1 MFLNLDLICPRHLGK
16 HYDEVNITL
25 LDHGPEVVDG
35 VGHGPLGGDVKPLTL
50 SHRGRNVAGID
61 IAKLVVFVTEY
72 LDTVLIIRNNIF
84 KPGAQ
89 FLSNVLKS
97 GNNRNKSHLFL
108 GRFSERVATELL
120 QWLDF
125 FLGIFSN
132 SLTTSPS
139 ASLASREA
147 LHDSLG
153 ILAGQLKAL
162 S

>member
-1 MFLNLDLICPRHLGK
+1 MFLNLHLIGPGNLGK
-16 HYDEVNITL
+16 HHDEVNVTL

-35 VGHGPLGGDVKPLTL
+35 VGHGSLGSDVEPLTL
-50 SHRGRNVAGID
+50 PHRGRYVAGID
-61 IAKLVVFVTEY
+61 IAKFVVFVTEY

-84 KPGAQ
+84 KPGVQ
-89 FLSNVLKS
+89 FLSNLFKRE
-97 GNNRNKSHLFL
+97 NNTNLFL

-120 QWLDF
+120 KWGDF

-153 ILAGQLKAL
+153 IIAGQLKAL

>member
-1 MFLNLDLICPRHLGK
+1 MFLNLDLIFPRHLGK

-35 VGHGPLGGDVKPLTL
+35 VGHGPLGGDVEPLTL
-50 SHRGRNVAGID
+50 PHRGRYVAGID
-61 IAKLVVFVTEY
+61 IAKFVVFVTEY

-84 KPGAQ
+84 KPGEQ
-89 FLSNVLKS
+89 FLSNLFKR
-97 GNNRNKSHLFL
+97 GNNTNLFL
-108 GRFSERVATELL
+108 GRFSGRVATELV

-139 ASLASREA
+139 ASLASRKA
-147 LHDSLG
+147 PHDSLG
-153 ILAGQLKAL
+153 ILAGQLKAP

>member
-1 MFLNLDLICPRHLGK
+1 MFFNLHLICPGHLSK
-16 HYDEVNITL
+16 HHNEVNVTF

-35 VGHGPLGGDVKPLTL
+35 VGHGPLGGDVEPLTL

-89 FLSNVLKS
+89 FLSNLLKR
-97 GNNRNKSHLFL
+97 GNNKNLFL
-108 GRFSERVATELL
+108 CRFSGRLATELL

-125 FLGIFSN
+125 FFGIFSK

-139 ASLASREA
+139 ASLASRKA
-147 LHDSLG
+147 PHDSLG
-153 ILAGQLKAL
+153 IIAGQLKPL